1 MSGTTTIR
9 ELRNHGGEVID
20 RVLAGESLT
29 VTRDGTPVAELRP
42 LSRRPH
48 SAAAIVEHFRRLP
61 SLDPVAF
68 RADVD
73 AIVDQSL

>member
-1 MSGTTTIR
+1 MGGKTTIR
-9 ELRNHGGEVID
+9 DLRNHGSEVID

-48 SAAAIVEHFRRLP
+48 SAAVIVEHFRRLP
-61 SLDPVAF
+61 QLDLVAF

-73 AIVDQSL
+73 AVVDGSL